1 MNIRLQEKLHIL
13 KENIQRMDSVAV
25 AFSGGVDST
34 FLLKVAHDLLK
45 EEAIAV
51 TAKSAIFPE
60 GELKEATGFTRDL
73 GIEHIIVAFNPF
85 AIAGFADNPVDR
97 CYLCKRELF
106 GQINKVA
113 RQNKIKYV
121 VDGSNIDDLGDHRP
135 GRKAIEELGIIC
147 PLQEVAMTKNDI
159 RMLSRQMD
167 LPTWDKPVLACLAS
181 RFPYGEKIT
190 KEKLAMIESL
200 EQYLKDC
207 GFRQVRVRCHGDVA
221 RIEVAADERNKF
233 FDTGFMDKVD
243 EKSKEKGFVYVALDL
258 KGYRTGSMNEVI
270 KPEKDLKGLSNA
282 KR

>member
-1 MNIRLQEKLHIL
+1 
-13 KENIQRMDSVAV
+13 
-25 AFSGGVDST
+25 
-34 FLLKVAHDLLK
+34 
-45 EEAIAV
+45 
-51 TAKSAIFPE
+51 
-60 GELKEATGFTRDL
+60 
-73 GIEHIIVAFNPF
+73 
-85 AIAGFADNPVDR
+85 
-97 CYLCKRELF
+97 LF